1 MPTRAPR
8 TRNAFQETM
17 LGLTFSPLQKS
28 DLFSRA
34 CVEQYQTADLSR
46 HAYRFAQVFEPD
58 VLREVAL
65 LDGIAYDRLA
75 ELRHRPSEATA
86 RLGELAD
93 GAADLSVVA
102 AVNVAAALISVSRF
116 GPAARILDR
125 TEPRATTPRDSFE
138 VGMLR
143 FVVANRRD
151 DGPAVSRAFHAMR
164 RAVES
169 GTLPADRTLD
179 ACAQAVVWYMKR
191 RDLPTA
197 DFLWYVAAG
206 RELARHP
213 RDLGAGS
220 LSAWY
225 RALAMV
231 PAARGRARL
240 TRRYMEFTRE
250 AAAHSLAGRPRAY
263 EAHFLK
269 TYHESTLKE
278 HMYVTRD
285 PDRAEE
291 AGLDLIALDPAWS
304 PSYGELA
311 DAHAHFGR
319 LADAAALYEKAVAT
333 GPPYYGHHL
342 LRAARARER
351 LGDDVRAL
359 EHYGRL
365 ADLVPGDESVL
376 RQGLAVARRVGDPA
390 ADRFRSLLDRLRTPA
405 GEAT

>member
-1 MPTRAPR
+1 MPTSETLA
-8 TRNAFQETM
+8 RNAFQETM
-17 LGLTFSPLQKS
+17 LGLTFSPLQDS

-34 CVEQYQTADLSR
+34 CVEQYQSADLSR
-46 HAYRFAQVFEPD
+46 HGYRFAQVFEPN

-75 ELRHRPSEATA
+75 ELRHRPSDATA

-93 GAADLSVVA
+93 GVGDLSVVES
-102 AVNVAAALISVSRF
+102 VNVAAALISVSRF
-116 GPAARILDR
+116 GPAARVLDQ
-125 TEPRATTPRDSFE
+125 TEPRATTPVDAFE
-138 VGMLR
+138 VAMLR
-143 FVVANRRD
+143 FVVANRHG
-151 DGPAVSRAFHAMR
+151 DGPATSRAFLAMR
-164 RAVES
+164 RAIES
-169 GTLPADRTLD
+169 GSLPADRTLD
-179 ACAQAVVWYMKR
+179 ACAQAVVWYLKR

-197 DFLWYVAAG
+197 DFLWYVATG
-206 RELARHP
+206 RELARYP
-213 RDLGAGS
+213 GDLGAGS

-231 PAARGRARL
+231 PAARGKARL

-269 TYHESTLKE
+269 TYHESSLKE

-285 PDRAEE
+285 ADRAERS
-291 AGLDLIALDPAWS
+291 GLDLIALDPAWS

-311 DAHAHFGR
+311 DAHAHFDR
-319 LADAAALYEKAVAT
+319 LAEAAALYEKAVT
-333 GPPYYGHHL
+333 IGPPYYGHHL

-359 EHYGRL
+359 AHYRRL
-365 ADLVPGDESVL
+365 TGLVPRDETVL
-376 RQGLAVARRVGDPA
+376 RHGLAVARRSGDPA
-390 ADRFRSLLDRLRTPA
+390 AADFRSLLDQLRTPA

>member
-1 MPTRAPR
+1 MLTSETR

-17 LGLTFSPLQKS
+17 TGLTFSPLQES

-34 CVEQYQTADLSR
+34 CVEQYRTADLSR

-65 LDGIAYDRLA
+65 LDGIAYDDLA
-75 ELRHRPSEATA
+75 DLRHRPSEATA

-93 GAADLSVVA
+93 GVGDLPVVA

-116 GPAARILDR
+116 GPAAWVLDR
-125 TEPRATTPRDSFE
+125 TEPRTTTPRDSFE
-138 VGMLR
+138 VAMLR
-143 FVVANRRD
+143 FVVANRLG
-151 DGPAVSRAFHAMR
+151 DGPAISRAFHTMR

-197 DFLWYVAAG
+197 DFLWYLATG
-206 RELARHP
+206 RELARRP

-231 PAARGRARL
+231 PAARGKARL

-250 AAAHSLAGRPRAY
+250 TAALSLAGRPRAY

-285 PDRAEE
+285 ADRAEE

-311 DAHAHFGR
+311 DAYAHFDR
-319 LADAAALYEKAVAT
+319 IADAAALYEKAVAT

-342 LRAARARER
+342 LRAAQTRER

-359 EHYGRL
+359 EHYRRL
-365 ADLVPGDESVL
+365 ADLVSRDDKVL
-376 RQGLAVARRVGDPA
+376 RQGLAVALRTGDPS
-390 ADRFRSLLDRLRTPA
+390 ADRFRTLLDRLETPA